1 MSLNCILGLTACLS
15 YGGNAIPAEE
25 VVRALETCELV
36 RGSVTNSRLEVVA
49 ETIEDAMEIR
59 MSWPPRSSIRTK
71 QVVIATECAKI
82 QAAFNNRHLWTN
94 YDKWP
99 Y

>member
-1 MSLNCILGLTACLS
+1 MSIKCILGLTACLS
-15 YGGNAIPAEE
+15 YGGNEIPAEA
-25 VVRALETCELV
+25 VVRALDTCELV
-36 RGSVTNSRLEVVA
+36 RGSLTNSRIAVVA

-59 MSWPPRSSIRTK
+59 MSWPPRSSITTK
-71 QVVIATECAKI
+71 QVVVASECAKI
-82 QAAFNNRHLWTN
+82 QAAFNNRQLWRN